1 MSSSGQT
8 QTFLNDLMSSIAERG
23 RAILG
28 RSRSV
33 IEQIDLAAIGELL
46 LSRRGEASGVALAQT
61 LLDSY
66 ARAPLALRLHF
77 LTALAERFGPDQKL
91 LDQAVDDFRKNPGP
105 PPLAPFTMRRS
116 RVGRNS
122 SAV

>member
-33 IEQIDLAAIGELL
+33 I
-46 LSRRGEASGVALAQT
+46 
-61 LLDSY
+61 
-66 ARAPLALRLHF
+66 
-77 LTALAERFGPDQKL
+77 
-91 LDQAVDDFRKNPGP
+91 
-105 PPLAPFTMRRS
+105 
-116 RVGRNS
+116 
-122 SAV
+122 